1 MKLKTIISCIALMAA
16 STTSAQNE
24 DKYAEWGPTCGASQT
39 GVIVRAGYV
48 IGGTT
53 PLPLP
58 AEIRKINEFHPFGG
72 ATVGADVYHMF
83 SRHWGLQ
90 LGVHFFY
97 EGFHTGANVKNYRMG
112 ITKDG
117 NYLEGNFTGTDIT
130 DTKMFGATIPLT
142 ATYRISPRWN
152 VSAGPF
158 VSFLFSKS
166 FEGKVYDGYLREGDP
181 TGQKVEMTRD
191 NPATYDF
198 RDDMRSAYW
207 GVQLLFDW
215 KAMRRMNV
223 FAGVDW
229 GCSSVFPGDFETVE
243 FKMFPIYA
251 KIGVAYRY

>member
-1 MKLKTIISCIALMAA
+1 MKLKTIILSLALMATA
-16 STTSAQNE
+16 TAAAQTS
-24 DKYAEWGPTCGASQT
+24 DKYEEWGPTSPNSKT
-39 GVIVRAGYV
+39 GVIIRAGYE

-58 AEIRKINEFHPFGG
+58 AENRSINEFKPLGG
-72 ATVGADVYHMF
+72 LTVGADAYHMF

-90 LGVHFFY
+90 LGWHFFY

-130 DTKMFGATIPLT
+130 DTKMFGATVPLT

-158 VSFLFSKS
+158 VSFLFAKT
-166 FEGKVYDGYLREGDP
+166 FEGEVYDGYLREGDP
-181 TGQKVEMTRD
+181 TGQKVEMTHD

-198 RDDMRSAYW
+198 GENMREAYW

-215 KAMRRMNV
+215 KAMRHMNV
-223 FAGVDW
+223 FGGVDW
-229 GCSSVFPGDFETVE
+229 ACSSIFPGNFKTVE

-251 KIGVAYRY
+251 KIGLAYRY